1 MVKTMTTMVMMIM
14 MTIVSGL
21 YFLQDQCSQ
30 WVFSTYFLTI
40 NAYLFARFNGRLF
53 LPWGPGVT

>member
-1 MVKTMTTMVMMIM
+1 MLDYKMMDVAVVVVMTMVKTMTTMVMMIM

-30 WVFSTYFLTI
+30 
-40 NAYLFARFNGRLF
+40 
-53 LPWGPGVT
+53 